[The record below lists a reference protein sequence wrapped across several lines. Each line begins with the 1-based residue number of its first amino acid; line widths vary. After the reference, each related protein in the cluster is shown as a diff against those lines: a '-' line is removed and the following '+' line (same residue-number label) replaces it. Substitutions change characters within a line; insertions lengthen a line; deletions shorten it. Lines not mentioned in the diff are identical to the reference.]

1 MALLPVAEA
10 LARILDGVTPLEAE
24 SVDLLQARGRVL
36 AGDIV
41 AKLTHPPFDASA
53 MDGYAVR
60 AADIATVPAV
70 LTVTGESQAGRRF
83 DGAVAAREAVRIFTG
98 AAVPQ
103 GADTVVIQENT
114 ERSQDRL
121 TVFEAPKSGAN
132 VRTAGG
138 DFTAGRTVLAAGRIL
153 DAGAITLAAAA
164 GHAQLSVRRKPLVAI
179 LATGDELVEPG
190 SGTPGPDQ
198 IVSSNPYGLA
208 ALVER
213 AGGGARLLGI
223 AGDTREALA
232 DKLAAASGADILVT
246 IGGASVGDRDL
257 ARPVLEARGLKLNF
271 WKIAMRPGKPMLFG
285 RLDAMRVLGLPG
297 NPNSCLVTAR
307 VFLVPLIHGLLG
319 RARAPAQTQTAL
331 LAAGLD
337 ANGPRRHYMLAVLEP
352 GTPPRVRALA
362 SQDSGRISSLVAADV
377 MIVRSPDAPAL
388 AAGASVEVLLIDL

>member
-41 AKLTHPPFDASA
+41 AKLTQPPFHASA

-60 AADIATVPAV
+60 AADIANVPAA
-70 LTVTGESQAGRRF
+70 LAVTGESQAGRRF
-83 DGAVAAREAVRIFTG
+83 DGAVAAAEAVRIFTG
-98 AAVPQ
+98 AAIPE

-114 ERSQDRL
+114 ERSGDRL
-121 TVFEAPKSGAN
+121 TVQEAPKPGAN
-132 VRTAGG
+132 IRTAGG
-138 DFTAGRTVLAAGRIL
+138 DFTAGKTVLAAGRIL
-153 DAGAITLAAAA
+153 EAGAVTLAAAA
-164 GHAQLSVRRKPLVAI
+164 GHARLPVRRKPLVAI

-190 SGTPGPDQ
+190 AGPPGPDQ

-208 ALVER
+208 ALIER
-213 AGGGARLLGI
+213 AGGAVRLLGI
-223 AGDTREALA
+223 AGDTREALGA
-232 DKLAAASGADILVT
+232 KLAAASGADILVT

-257 ARPVLEARGLKLNF
+257 VRPVLEARGLKLDF

-285 RLDAMRVLGLPG
+285 RLEGMRVLGLPG

-307 VFLVPLIHGLLG
+307 VFLVPLIQRLLG
-319 RARAPAQTQTAL
+319 CAPAPAPMQTAI

-337 ANGPRRHYMLAVLEP
+337 ANGPRQHYMLAVLEP
-352 GTPPRVRALA
+352 GAPPRVRALA

-377 MIVRSPDAPAL
+377 MIVRPPDAPAL
-388 AAGASVEVLLIDL
+388 AAGSAVEFLPIDF